1 MDLIIDKII
10 EIISG
15 FECVKS
21 RFPEVDFL
29 ENDGISIQPVSD
41 DEIKKYISGDAL
53 RQFVFKLVINTD
65 YLKENVKEV
74 YRFFE
79 CFKSEL
85 ESRQAVDIDEKLYAL
100 AFMQEGEFEAEHL
113 SGAQMKYAVK
123 CVLNYYKRGE

>member
-1 MDLIIDKII
+1 MITDKII

-15 FECVKS
+15 FECVKN
-21 RFPEVDFL
+21 RGLKIDFL
-29 ENDGISIQPVSD
+29 ENEGISIEPVSD
-41 DEIKKYISGDAL
+41 EEIKKYISGDSL
-53 RQFVFKLVINTD
+53 RQFVFKLVLNTD

-85 ESRQAVDIDEKLYAL
+85 ESQKAVDMDDKLYAL
-100 AFMQEGEFEAEHL
+100 VFLQEGDFETEHL

-123 CVLNYYKRGE
+123 CALNYYKRGE